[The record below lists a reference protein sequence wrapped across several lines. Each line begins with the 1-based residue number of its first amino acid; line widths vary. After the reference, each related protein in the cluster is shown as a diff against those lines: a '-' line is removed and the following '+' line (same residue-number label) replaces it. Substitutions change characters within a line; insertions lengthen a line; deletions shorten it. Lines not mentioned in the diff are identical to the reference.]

1 MTLIQEMASSFMFLE
16 QFVLKKEKEKGARDG
31 PNVTTLSSVFFM
43 CNSPFSFLSTT
54 ILCKRQVLKRKVFL
68 QVLSL
73 VRYLK
78 YLLDYP
84 FLYDFKFLDNWTLDS
99 IGLLTLCSMQNEQ
112 KRTKI
117 TTLTQK
123 ASNKL
128 QRNH

>member
-1 MTLIQEMASSFMFLE
+1 MASSFMFLE
-16 QFVLKKEKEKGARDG
+16 QLVLKKEKEKGGRDG

-54 ILCKRQVLKRKVFL
+54 ILCKRQVLKQKVFL
-68 QVLSL
+68 QVTKLSL

-84 FLYDFKFLDNWTLDS
+84 FLYDFIFLDNWTLDS

-117 TTLTQK
+117 TTFTQK